1 MPILLCKTFKGWGS
15 LMKIEIPFLARVLLI
30 GASLMARMQA
40 QGVEQALAA
49 AAIECGMNGIRTV
62 KRLFPDGMRLVW

>member
-1 MPILLCKTFKGWGS
+1 MKGWGS
-15 LMKIEIPFLARVLLI
+15 LMKIEIPFLASLLLI

-49 AAIECGMNGIRTV
+49 VAIECGMNGICTV
-62 KRLFPDGMRLVW
+62 KRLFPDGMRWVW